1 MHWILGIA
9 LAAGLFVVLRQWGTL
24 SPEKK
29 KAATWKAILIGGGG
43 LLLLMVL
50 TGRIHVLTAA
60 VAALLPLLRK
70 LPALLRYLPFI
81 QRTFDGQASNG
92 QAGNG
97 QASRNQDSTDGQERQ
112 RTGANVAGQ
121 VSEREACEI
130 LGVEPGCHRDD
141 IVMAHR
147 RLMQKIHPDRGG
159 NDYLAAKVNEAKS
172 VLLRG
177 AKT

>member
-1 MHWILGIA
+1 MHWVLGIA
-9 LAAGLFVVLRQWGTL
+9 LAAGLFVVLRQWGTM
-24 SPEKK
+24 SPKKK
-29 KAATWKAILIGGGG
+29 KAATWKAILIGGGV

-70 LPALLRYLPFI
+70 LPALLKFLPFI
-81 QRTFDGQASNG
+81 QRTLNGQASNG
-92 QAGNG
+92 QGSTNQGSTAGE
-97 QASRNQDSTDGQERQ
+97 ERQ
-112 RTGANVAGQ
+112 RAGADVAGQ

-130 LGVEPGCHRDD
+130 LGVEPGCNRDD

-159 NDYLAAKVNEAKS
+159 NDYLAAKVNEAKR
-172 VLLRG
+172 VLLHG
-177 AKT
+177 AKI

>member
-1 MHWILGIA
+1 MQWILGIA
-9 LAAGLFVVLRQWGTL
+9 LAAALFVVLRQWGTL

-70 LPALLRYLPFI
+70 LPALLKYLPFI
-81 QRTFDGQASNG
+81 QRTLNG
-92 QAGNG
+92 QAGH
-97 QASRNQDSTDGQERQ
+97 SSTESESHQ
-112 RTGANVAGQ
+112 RAGSDVSGQ

-130 LGVEPGCHRDD
+130 LGVEPGCHRDE

-159 NDYLAAKVNEAKS
+159 NDYLAAKVNEAKR